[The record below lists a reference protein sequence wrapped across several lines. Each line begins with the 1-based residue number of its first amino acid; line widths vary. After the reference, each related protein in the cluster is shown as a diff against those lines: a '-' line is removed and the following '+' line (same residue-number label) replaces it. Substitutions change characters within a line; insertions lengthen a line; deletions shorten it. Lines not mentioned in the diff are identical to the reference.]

1 MKQNHHRFSVHKFS
15 QIGEQAGF
23 SAEEY
28 SMFKFGSDLYAKNF
42 GHQLAERF
50 FEEHSDWL
58 IANECLVIPSPYN
71 YVKNAAT
78 VMTRHFMNR
87 LNELLVEA
95 SGKHAEYM
103 TVQRKVSY
111 TNDYGFLSKERRKG
125 LIDNDTF
132 FINNEYVYGKALIF
146 IDDVRITGTHEDK
159 LVEVLEHRGL
169 SNPVFF
175 LYFGEYFGSDPAIEA
190 QLNFTAVKSPS
201 DFVKITYQH
210 NHHMIVRPIK
220 YMLSLDP
227 EEFKLVTKDLSMGKI
242 QTMYYGALHEGYH
255 KIPSYQQNFAELRRT
270 INRVKSVEMEQQD
283 D

>member
-1 MKQNHHRFSVHKFS
+1 MKSNHHRFSVHKFS
-15 QIGEQAGF
+15 QIGEQASF

-28 SMFKFGSDLYAKNF
+28 SQFKFGSDLYAKIF

-95 SGKHAEYM
+95 AGKHAEYM

-159 LVEVLEHRGL
+159 LVEVLEQRGL
-169 SNPVFF
+169 DNPTFF
-175 LYFGEYFGSDPAIEA
+175 LYFGEYFGNDPSIEA
-190 QLNFTAVKSPS
+190 KLNFAAVSSPS
-201 DFVKITYQH
+201 DFVKITYQP

-220 YMLSLDP
+220 YMLGLGAEDFNS
-227 EEFKLVTKDLSMGKI
+227 TINDLSTQKA

-255 KIPSYQQNFAELRRT
+255 KIPSYQQNFAELRR
-270 INRVKSVEMEQQD
+270 IANRKKGAEMEQ
-283 D
+283 